1 MIFDNLHTLSHVT
14 AMEVKIRAH
23 IYTWLLVVWRKMI
36 KIYSKMVHLAIYDP
50 FLQTFQDIHW
60 KQGPHVDL
68 KKFPFFR
75 YHSTPPT
82 PENDIQISNT

>member
-1 MIFDNLHTLSHVT
+1 
-14 AMEVKIRAH
+14 
-23 IYTWLLVVWRKMI
+23 
-36 KIYSKMVHLAIYDP
+36 LAIYDP